1 MWVKIDDQMPNDPEI
16 DELSDGA
23 FRLYVS
29 ALCYCQAELTDG
41 YITASKLKRLVPNY
55 KPSQLR
61 ELTGPTLHPEGPIF
75 APIDDG
81 YIIRNFT
88 KYNKTRAHW
97 EKRRADDA
105 KRMADWRAARD
116 AEIEAAREAMERHA

>member
-55 KPSQLR
+55 KPAQLK
-61 ELTGPTLHPEGPIF
+61 ELTAPTLHPEGPIF
-75 APIDDG
+75 APMDEG
-81 YIIRNFT
+81 YVIRNFT
-88 KYNKTRAHW
+88 KYNRSRAYW
-97 EKRRADDA
+97 EKKRADDA
-105 KRMADWRAARD
+105 QRVADWRAKKD
-116 AEIEAAREAMERHA
+116 AAGRGN